1 MPPFVINY
9 TPVGHNCDFGCLF
22 DHLRKQ
28 LAFSGTSLSLVP
40 VFPTRAGYFAASVH
54 NTQLIFPAVCGA
66 PSGIPCLLCSEPYE
80 AVAQWLLSFKAV
92 PARQEDTQG
101 FHQDAGEAGLVDAA

>member
-1 MPPFVINY
+1 MHF
-9 TPVGHNCDFGCLF
+9 PVPC
-22 DHLRKQ
+22 
-28 LAFSGTSLSLVP
+28 SLSSQQEQVISQP
-40 VFPTRAGYFAASVH
+40 VSMAAE
-54 NTQLIFPAVCGA
+54 LIFPAVCGA
-66 PSGIPCLLCSEPYE
+66 PSGTSSLLCSEPYG